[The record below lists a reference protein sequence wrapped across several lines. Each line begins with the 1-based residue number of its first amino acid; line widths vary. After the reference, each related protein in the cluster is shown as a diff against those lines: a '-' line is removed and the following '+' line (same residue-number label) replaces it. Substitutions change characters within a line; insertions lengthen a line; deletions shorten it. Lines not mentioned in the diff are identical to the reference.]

1 MKNRQI
7 LFLIAFTFLVIGCK
21 AQNYKLAVST
31 LEKIQKLY
39 TKDDE
44 IYLKKLQIESKKF
57 ADSCEN
63 NKLNC
68 FFDPFE
74 EFPSFAGGINKFRE
88 LVYKNTDQ
96 SKIEKPSKA
105 KIKFTVEKNDKI
117 VDILVH
123 SDNSELRKEIFR
135 VMNLDD
141 VKNKYWKSGSIGNR
155 KVLYLLEF
163 DVEFKTNQ

>member
-1 MKNRQI
+1 M
-7 LFLIAFTFLVIGCK
+7 
-21 AQNYKLAVST
+21 
-31 LEKIQKLY
+31 
-39 TKDDE
+39 
-44 IYLKKLQIESKKF
+44 
-57 ADSCEN
+57 
-63 NKLNC
+63 
-68 FFDPFE
+68 
-74 EFPSFAGGINKFRE
+74 
-88 LVYKNTDQ
+88 VYKNTDQ
-96 SKIEKPSKA
+96 SKIDKPSKA